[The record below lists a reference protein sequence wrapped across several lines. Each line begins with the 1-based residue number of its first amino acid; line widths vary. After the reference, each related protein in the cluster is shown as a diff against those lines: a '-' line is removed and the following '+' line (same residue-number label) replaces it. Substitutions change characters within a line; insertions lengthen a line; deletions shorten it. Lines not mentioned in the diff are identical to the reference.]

1 MSNIKL
7 SSQLERSL
15 WELEERLIRTHIE
28 LEGISGDETRYLHRF
43 ALICNIGA
51 STRIENAVL
60 TDQEIEWIDT
70 VLTKDGKTTAFDQ
83 MKGFIEDKLSKDKE
97 RSIEEVAGCREVLKI
112 IYQQADQFSP
122 LTESTIRGLH
132 HDLLCYHPGSAHHLG
147 GYKTTQNKVV
157 SKNLAT
163 RKERVVL
170 DPAPPGIITQTAMA
184 DLVFWYNEMTGGTL
198 KSNYPL
204 AAPVVFVFRFLAIH
218 PFTDG
223 NGRLGRA
230 LFILVLLQNSY
241 KHWKSIIPLLAIDR
255 HIEQN
260 RPLYY
265 SILHKCS
272 EGKFHQNPE
281 KYEIEPLIWFF
292 VKIINS
298 ALDDIPIYR
307 KRFVNL
313 QKLSETALIVLNC
326 FKEKPENR
334 LNAGYIT
341 KTIGIP
347 SRTIQ
352 YALKTLVE
360 KEFLQRLGQG
370 RGTRY
375 QLVF

>member
-28 LEGISGDETRYLHRF
+28 LEDISGEETLYLHRF

-97 RSIEEVAGCREVLKI
+97 RSIEEVAGCREGLKT

-147 GYKTTQNKVV
+147 GYKTTQNRVI

-163 RKERVVL
+163 REERVVL
-170 DPAPPGIITQTAMA
+170 DPAPPGIITQAAMA
-184 DLVFWYNEMTGGTL
+184 DLVFWYNEITGGTL
-198 KSNYPL
+198 KSNYPF

-230 LFILVLLQNSY
+230 LFILVLLQNGY
-241 KHWKSIIPLLAIDR
+241 KHWKSIVPLLAIDR

-265 SILHKCS
+265 SVLHKCS
-272 EGKFHQNPE
+272 KGKFHQNPE

-292 VKIINS
+292 VKIIGS

-307 KRFVNL
+307 KRFVNSK
-313 QKLSETALIVLNC
+313 KLSETALIVLNC

-334 LNAGYIT
+334 LNVGYII
-341 KTIGIP
+341 KTTEIP

>member
-15 WELEERLIRTHIE
+15 WELEERLIRIHIE
-28 LEGISGDETRYLHRF
+28 LEGISGEETRYLHRF

-51 STRIENAVL
+51 STRIENSVL

-97 RSIEEVAGCREVLKI
+97 RSIEEVAGCREVLKT
-112 IYQQADQFSP
+112 IYHQADQFFP

-132 HDLLCYHPGSAHHLG
+132 HDLLCYHSGSAHHLG

-157 SKNLAT
+157 SKNLET
-163 RKERVVL
+163 REERVVL
-170 DPAPPGIITQTAMA
+170 DPAPPGIITQTAMV
-184 DLVFWYNEMTGGTL
+184 DLTIWYNKMTGGSI

-204 AAPVVFVFRFLAIH
+204 PVPVLFIFRFLAIH

-230 LFILVLLQNSY
+230 LFILALLQNGY
-241 KHWKSIIPLLAIDR
+241 KHWKSIVPLLAIDR

-265 SILHKCS
+265 SVLHKCS
-272 EGKFHQNPE
+272 KGKFYQNPE

-292 VKIINS
+292 VKIIDS
-298 ALDDIPIYR
+298 ALDDIPVYR

-313 QKLSETALIVLNC
+313 QKLSKTALIVLNC

-334 LNAGYIT
+334 LNASYII
-341 KTIGIP
+341 KTTGIP
-347 SRTIQ
+347 LRTIQ
-352 YALKTLVE
+352 YSLKTLVE

>member
-1 MSNIKL
+1 MNVHYGSWKNG
-7 SSQLERSL
+7 SSEPILNLRVSL
-15 WELEERLIRTHIE
+15 GE
-28 LEGISGDETRYLHRF
+28 ETRYLHRF

-70 VLTKDGKTTAFDQ
+70 VLTKDGKITAFDQ
-83 MKGFIEDKLSKDKE
+83 MKGFIKDKLSKDKE
-97 RSIEEVAGCREVLKI
+97 RSIKEVAGCREVLKI

-163 RKERVVL
+163 REERVVL
-170 DPAPPGIITQTAMA
+170 DPAPPGIIIQTAMA

-230 LFILVLLQNSY
+230 LFILVLLQNGY

-260 RPLYY
+260 RSLYY
-265 SILHKCS
+265 SVLHKCS

-292 VKIINS
+292 VKIIDS

-341 KTIGIP
+341 KTTGIP

-352 YALKTLVE
+352 YALRTLVE

>member
-1 MSNIKL
+1 M
-7 SSQLERSL
+7 
-15 WELEERLIRTHIE
+15 
-28 LEGISGDETRYLHRF
+28 
-43 ALICNIGA
+43 
-51 STRIENAVL
+51 
-60 TDQEIEWIDT
+60 
-70 VLTKDGKTTAFDQ
+70 
-83 MKGFIEDKLSKDKE
+83 
-97 RSIEEVAGCREVLKI
+97 
-112 IYQQADQFSP
+112 
-122 LTESTIRGLH
+122 
-132 HDLLCYHPGSAHHLG
+132 LCYHPGSAHHLG

-163 RKERVVL
+163 REERVVL
-170 DPAPPGIITQTAMA
+170 DPAPPGTITQTAMA

-204 AAPVVFVFRFLAIH
+204 AIPVVFVFRFLAIH

-230 LFILVLLQNSY
+230 LFILVLLQNGY

-265 SILHKCS
+265 SVLHKCS

-292 VKIINS
+292 VKIIDS

-307 KRFVNL
+307 KRFANL
-313 QKLSETALIVLNC
+313 QKLSETALIVLNR

-334 LNAGYIT
+334 LNSGYIT
-341 KTIGIP
+341 KTTGIP

-352 YALKTLVE
+352 YALRTLVE

>member
-28 LEGISGDETRYLHRF
+28 LEDISGEETLYLHRF

-147 GYKTTQNKVV
+147 GYKTTQNKVI
-157 SKNLAT
+157 SKSLAT
-163 RKERVVL
+163 REELVVL

-230 LFILVLLQNSY
+230 LFILVLLQNGY
-241 KHWKSIIPLLAIDR
+241 KHWKGIVPLLAIDR

-265 SILHKCS
+265 SVLHKCS
-272 EGKFHQNPE
+272 KGKFHQNPE

-292 VKIINS
+292 VKIIGS

-307 KRFVNL
+307 KRFVNSK
-313 QKLSETALIVLNC
+313 KLSETALIVLNC

-334 LNAGYIT
+334 LNVGYII
-341 KTIGIP
+341 KTTEIP